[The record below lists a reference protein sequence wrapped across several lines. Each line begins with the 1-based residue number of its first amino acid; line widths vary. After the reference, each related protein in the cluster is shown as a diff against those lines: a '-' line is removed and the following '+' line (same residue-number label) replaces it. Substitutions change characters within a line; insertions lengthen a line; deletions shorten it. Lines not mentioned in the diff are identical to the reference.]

1 MEYQRL
7 HEYCKGCQKA
17 RIATKDGPKN
27 KDTGEPIYVAGDFIV
42 QCKGIPNDDKFIPQ
56 YDRITKELN
65 EEEIITAQGLYDP
78 VTWAKDKIDW
88 EPRKSRDGTE
98 YQKTILRCSSK
109 RKVLRLGRRLGKTEV
124 IVVSALHF
132 LYNNSPK
139 VQRWDENLHEWVD
152 GFATI
157 LILTPYLSQQKLI
170 FNRLRQLIDKNPELK
185 NEIKRDVS
193 TPFHEIELYN
203 GAKIVGFSSGA
214 KSGSGAETSRGQKAD
229 FIILDEMD
237 YLNENDMETVMA
249 LLMEHSDVRLL
260 CSSTPSGRRGYFYR
274 FCMENM
280 DFKEFHYPSMVNP
293 AWSAR
298 MEAELREYYK
308 TEIGWQHEI
317 LAEFGEAATSVF
329 QNKYVEHAM
338 INYHYKDMKRD
349 NNWIYSIGVDWN
361 DTENGTKLVV
371 VGWDPKESVFK
382 VVDKVSVQ
390 KAGWTQLGAIDELIK
405 LNRIWKPMYIYLDEG
420 YGATQIE
427 VIKQRGLEARH
438 IQGHNSRIDENL
450 ANVKGINFSSKVETY
465 DPVTSQPIKKH
476 VKPFM
481 VENAVRRFE
490 QAQIKFSA
498 YDEVLHKQLLGYE
511 VARVSASGTPIYEAG
526 VDGDHELD
534 ALMLA
539 LLAFQMELSEF
550 TNRTYSTNITFSGR
564 IGESQAEDKPAL
576 VINGE
581 MESSTQELK
590 PQFPETRTHYTGFSI
605 IEKIPSVYNSSRDR
619 KIYTHEAFNN
629 DDRRSFRQNR
639 PSRGRGLRRSSF

>member
-1 MEYQRL
+1 MEYHRL
-7 HEYCKGCQKA
+7 DEYCKGCQKA
-17 RIATKDGPKN
+17 RLATKDGPISSE
-27 KDTGEPIYVAGDFIV
+27 TGEPVYKAGEFIV
-42 QCKGIPNDDKFIPQ
+42 QCKGIPNDEKFVPKYDKIVKTLSE
-56 YDRITKELN
+56 DEIT
-65 EEEIITAQGLYDP
+65 TAQGLYDP
-78 VTWAKDKIDW
+78 VIWAKDKIGW

-124 IVVSALHF
+124 IVISALHF
-132 LYNNSPK
+132 LFNNSPK
-139 VQRWDENLHEWVD
+139 VQRWDENLRDWVD

-170 FNRLRQLIDKNPELK
+170 FNRIRQLIDKNPELK

-237 YLNENDMETVMA
+237 YLNEADMETIIA
-249 LLMEHSDVRLL
+249 LLMEHSDVKLL
-260 CSSTPSGRRGYFYR
+260 CSSTPSGRRGYFYN
-274 FCMENM
+274 FCMEKM

-293 AWSAR
+293 AWSPR

-317 LAEFGEAATSVF
+317 LAEFGEATTTVF

-338 INYHYKDMKRD
+338 QNYRYSEMQRQD
-349 NNWIYSIGVDWN
+349 NWIYSIGVDWN
-361 DTENGTKLVV
+361 DTENGSKLVV
-371 VGWDPKESVFK
+371 TGWDPKEAVFR

-390 KAGWTQLGAIDELIK
+390 KAGWTQLGAIDELVK
-405 LNRIWKPMYIYLDEG
+405 LNRVWRPVYIYLDEG

-427 VIKQRGLEARH
+427 VIKQKGLEARYL
-438 IQGHNSRIDENL
+438 QGHNSRIDENL
-450 ANVKGINFSSKVETY
+450 ANVKGINFSSKIETY
-465 DPVTSQPIKKH
+465 DPVTSQPIKKAL
-476 VKPFM
+476 KPFM
-481 VENAVRRFE
+481 VENTVRRFE
-490 QAQIKFSA
+490 QAQIKFSS

-511 VARVSASGTPIYEAG
+511 IVRVAASGAPVYEAG

-534 ALMLA
+534 ALMLS

-550 TNRTYSTNITFSGR
+550 TNREYSTNITFSGR
-564 IGESQAEDKPAL
+564 IGESQEEDKPAIIL
-576 VINGE
+576 DGE
-581 MESSTQELK
+581 EQVKTQELK
-590 PQFPETRTHYTGFSI
+590 PQFPSSRTEYTSFSI
-605 IEKIPSVYNSSRDR
+605 IESIPGSYHGTSDRRIYNVED
-619 KIYTHEAFNN
+619 FNN
-629 DDRRSFRQNR
+629 DRRSTRTSR
-639 PSRGRGLRRSSF
+639 PTRGRGIRRSSF